1 MNFVPPTSYGRAI
14 LGGEF
19 VANNLILTLLFS
31 ILDIVIQFLQ
41 YVGLFRSCILCSAA
55 VHRYLGA

>member
-1 MNFVPPTSYGRAI
+1 MNFVPPTSYGHAI

-31 ILDIVIQFLQ
+31 ILDVVIQFLQ
-41 YVGLFRSCILCSAA
+41 YVGLFRS
-55 VHRYLGA
+55 